1 MHDIRSVQH
10 AHTKRIPGEPGLWVI
25 VFGDLLVFGLFFL
38 TFATY
43 RLDEVALFS
52 RSQVQLNQGLGLL
65 NTMLLLSSSLA
76 IAIAVAALREGA
88 LSRARLSTN
97 LAILF
102 GLGFIGV
109 KIIEYSEKIAAGIN
123 PTTNNFFMFY
133 FSFTGIHLLHVIA
146 GLGALAFIRTR
157 CNAPLVPNGIK
168 AIEGCAL
175 FWHLVDIL
183 WVILF
188 AILYLHQ

>member
-10 AHTKRIPGEPGLWVI
+10 AHTKRIRSEP
-25 VFGDLLVFGLFFL
+25 
-38 TFATY
+38 
-43 RLDEVALFS
+43 S
-52 RSQVQLNQGLGLL
+52 RW
-65 NTMLLLSSSLA
+65 
-76 IAIAVAALREGA
+76 
-88 LSRARLSTN
+88 
-97 LAILF
+97 AILF

-109 KIIEYSEKIAAGIN
+109 KIIEYGEKIAAGIN

-133 FSFTGIHLLHVIA
+133 FSFTGIHLSHVTA
-146 GLGALAFIRTR
+146 GLGTLAFIRTR
-157 CNAPLVPNGIK
+157 CNAPLAPNGIK
-168 AIEGCAL
+168 AIEGCVL